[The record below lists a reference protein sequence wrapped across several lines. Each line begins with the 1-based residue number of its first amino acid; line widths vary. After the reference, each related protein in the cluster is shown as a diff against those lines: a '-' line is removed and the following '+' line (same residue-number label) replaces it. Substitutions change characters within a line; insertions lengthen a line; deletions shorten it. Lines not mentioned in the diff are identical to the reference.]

1 MDMTQ
6 VLFATLTGFAVGAL
20 FKFVEVPI
28 PAPPN
33 LAGVMGI
40 VGIFLGF
47 KAMSEAGVTITDVMQ
62 ALGLA

>member
-1 MDMTQ
+1 MNVTQ
-6 VLFATLTGFAVGAL
+6 VVLATLTGFTVGAL
-20 FKFVEVPI
+20 FKFVEIPI

-47 KAMSEAGVTITDVMQ
+47 RVMGELGLTVDDLMT
-62 ALGLA
+62 ALGL

>member
-1 MDMTQ
+1 MTTTEV
-6 VLFATLTGFAVGAL
+6 VLATLTGFAAGAL

-47 KAMSEAGVTITDVMQ
+47 QVMQ
-62 ALGLA
+62 ELGLTLDDLFRVLGLA

>member
-1 MDMTQ
+1 MDVTQ
-6 VLFATLTGFAVGAL
+6 VLYATLTGFTVGAL
-20 FKFVEVPI
+20 FKFVEIPI

-47 KAMSEAGVTITDVMQ
+47 KAMQETGLTVGDVMQ
-62 ALGLA
+62 ALGLV